1 MEINNVKKEVF
12 YMFSAILSGPIWVE
26 IAASMF
32 GKALITGG
40 LTVIKASPEIKNLVN
55 SMMNTE
61 DQKVSQKVI
70 DVFKDIK

>member
-1 MEINNVKKEVF
+1 
-12 YMFSAILSGPIWVE
+12 MFSAILSGPTWVE
-26 IAASMF
+26 IAASML

-55 SMMNTE
+55 NMMNTE
-61 DQKVSQKVI
+61 DQKVSKKVI

>member
-1 MEINNVKKEVF
+1 
-12 YMFSAILSGPIWVE
+12 MFSILSCGPIWFEAV
-26 IAASMF
+26 AASI

-40 LTVIKASPEIKNLVN
+40 LTVIKAGPEIKKIVD

-61 DQKVSQKVI
+61 DQNQSKVI